1 MGEVKEI
8 VENWVNKNRA
18 FLTMKNLYFWSC
30 FSWYGDEK
38 GLKKWHFLR
47 CQWYTTFTSC
57 HFLFRQEI
65 TKKRAFFSTYFRV
78 KNCKKHFSYLFKNKS
93 MKYHHDINFDIFL
106 SFLWGISE
114 TIFAKENLSVLR
126 SLSLLFVRRRR
137 PSPSPSRVFSC
148 VHSVLL
154 SLGAKIL
161 ITLIESHHETMK
173 LF

>member
-1 MGEVKEI
+1 MVWRWKGSQKMAFFKVPMIHDFYFLSLPVKTG
-8 VENWVNKNRA
+8 NN
-18 FLTMKNLYFWSC
+18 
-30 FSWYGDEK
+30 
-38 GLKKWHFLR
+38 LKK
-47 CQWYTTFTSC
+47 S
-57 HFLFRQEI
+57 
-65 TKKRAFFSTYFRV
+65 FFSTYFRV

-93 MKYHHDINFDIFL
+93 MKYQHDINFDIFL
-106 SFLWGISE
+106 SFLWGLSE

-137 PSPSPSRVFSC
+137 PSPSPSLVFSR

-154 SLGAKIL
+154 SQGASVQKYFTSSVIINKAKIL